1 MGCKFLLGGLVP
13 ALAGLISR
21 YLELR
26 QANILFT
33 SSNGRVAPEELAN
46 ALSVADRSL
55 LIGLAVSAGVFLAF
69 FVVAMRTRERRSTD
83 RVIGATI
90 VLAFGFMAWGTWSF
104 MNLNSRMAH
113 DLAGA
118 IADTTQLTEAE
129 IAGVYEGANAR
140 HAAIYADDRPVH
152 ASTQLAGISE
162 SLQPGFANAQRA
174 RHAGAWLGLFSLL
187 AALAALRGGSAGSAG
202 SAGGAP
208 PTPVESQSLDT
219 ARQRSQG
226 KAPRLRS

>member
-1 MGCKFLLGGLVP
+1 MGGLLPALGGLILR
-13 ALAGLISR
+13 ALDF
-21 YLELR
+21 R

-69 FVVAMRTRERRSTD
+69 FVVAMRTRARRSTD

-129 IAGVYEGANAR
+129 IADVYAGASAR

-152 ASTQLAGISE
+152 ASAQLAQISG
-162 SLQPGFANAQRA
+162 SLQPGFAHAQRV
-174 RHAGAWLGLFSLL
+174 RYAGACLGLLSLL
-187 AALAALRGGSAGSAG
+187 AALAALRGGSA
-202 SAGGAP
+202 P
-208 PTPVESQSLDT
+208 PAHT
-219 ARQRSQG
+219 AS
-226 KAPRLRS
+226 